1 MELGTI
7 IITCTT
13 PAKSTGQSPRTAGG
27 RSSPPYSNCPVAYWD
42 LLGQSILQRT
52 VARLRQSGV
61 RLVTVVNKE
70 SNKSTESKTEGWERA
85 FFEYVRTGVDRVM
98 LISLGAY
105 TEFEV
110 EEVVRFHGE
119 KQCPVTNVSDEDGP
133 LGITLIESKRVDH
146 DFAQFRSRLSAF
158 ASCSSTYEFSGY
170 VNRLVAASDY
180 RQLVQHAL
188 IGIADARPIGREVKP
203 GVWVADGAR
212 ISPSAR
218 ILGPSYIGAHTKI
231 RAGALIAGNTA
242 VEQHCDVDCGTVVE
256 SSSILPRTYLGPG
269 LHVSQSVVNGSRLI
283 HLGRNLDV
291 ELGATG
297 LIGRTGPSAPLR
309 VLDRLSSVFG
319 NFRTESG
326 SGLSTPSSAPASVE
340 WVRGD
345 SSFS

>member
-7 IITCTT
+7 IITSNT
-13 PAKSTGQSPRTAGG
+13 PAKSTGQSPRTASG
-27 RSSPPYSNCPVAYWD
+27 RSTAPYSNCPVAYWD
-42 LLGQSILQRT
+42 VLGQSILQRT
-52 VARLRQSGV
+52 VARLRRSGV
-61 RLVTVVNKE
+61 RLVTVVQKE
-70 SNKSTESKTEGWERA
+70 NNNSTDSQSEGWERA
-85 FFEYVRTGVDRVM
+85 FFEYVRTGVERVM

-105 TEFEV
+105 SEFEV

-119 KQCPVTNVSDEDGP
+119 NQCPVTNVADEDGP

-146 DFAQFRSRLSAF
+146 NFAQFRSRLSAF
-158 ASCSSTYEFSGY
+158 ASCSSTFEFSGY
-170 VNRLVAASDY
+170 VNRLSAASDY
-180 RQLVQHAL
+180 RQLVQHGL
-188 IGIADARPIGREVKP
+188 IGIAGARPIGREVKP
-203 GVWVADGAR
+203 GVWVGEGAR

-242 VEQHCDVDCGTVVE
+242 IEQHCDVDCGTVVE
-256 SSSILPRTYLGPG
+256 NSSILPRTYLGPG
-269 LHVSQSVVNGSRLI
+269 LHVTQSVVNGSRLI

-319 NFRTESG
+319 TLGSDSG
-326 SGLSTPSSAPASVE
+326 SCISTPSSAPASVE
-340 WVRGD
+340 WVRSD
-345 SSFS
+345 SFFS